1 MRTMCAIFFLIFTF
15 LYLYEYQADMLSV
28 VQHVLSH
35 GATHYNR
42 TVGAVIITLLLWM
55 VQLAI
60 YALTKLTRRGHALTY
75 FPSLLLLGILTDVSP
90 DIYYCHY
97 IGNWLW
103 IFPLLMVVYAFVV
116 WAVRQLEPMEL
127 PALSIGVFSRMTWIN
142 ILQMVAMALITCGIG
157 NSSQVFHYRL
167 RVENCIMSE
176 DYAGAAKVGALDART
191 DSSLTM
197 LRVWALSEQGK
208 LGDNLFEYSLKGNS
222 DAMLPNGSSVRLMMA
237 PESKLY
243 KELGV
248 VFREKMRPVK
258 YFEKLHRGHFATRKA
273 HDWLLC
279 AYLLDCN
286 LEAFAS
292 ALPKYYKLDEAL
304 PQSYREAIVLYNHM
318 RNNSRIVYRSPVLDA
333 DYEDF
338 ISLARKIK
346 NPQER
351 LATLKDN
358 YGKTYWYYFMSQ
370 RLQSSQSS

>member
-1 MRTMCAIFFLIFTF
+1 
-15 LYLYEYQADMLSV
+15 MLSV

-42 TVGAVIITLLLWM
+42 AVGAVIITLLLWM

-208 LGDNLFEYSLKGNS
+208 LGDNLFEY
-222 DAMLPNGSSVRLMMA
+222 
-237 PESKLY
+237 
-243 KELGV
+243 
-248 VFREKMRPVK
+248 
-258 YFEKLHRGHFATRKA
+258 
-273 HDWLLC
+273 
-279 AYLLDCN
+279 
-286 LEAFAS
+286 
-292 ALPKYYKLDEAL
+292 
-304 PQSYREAIVLYNHM
+304 
-318 RNNSRIVYRSPVLDA
+318 
-333 DYEDF
+333 
-338 ISLARKIK
+338 
-346 NPQER
+346 
-351 LATLKDN
+351 
-358 YGKTYWYYFMSQ
+358 
-370 RLQSSQSS
+370 